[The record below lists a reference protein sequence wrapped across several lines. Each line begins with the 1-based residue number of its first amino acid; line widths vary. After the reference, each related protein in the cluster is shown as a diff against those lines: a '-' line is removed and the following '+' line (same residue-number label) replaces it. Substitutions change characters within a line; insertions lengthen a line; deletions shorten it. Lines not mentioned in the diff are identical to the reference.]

1 MYKSS
6 CSFVEWATFSMNL
19 PNGRP
24 FDVAVLEVRP
34 SPDFRIVQILERRGN
49 NQQFSILRVPVI

>member
-1 MYKSS
+1 M
-6 CSFVEWATFSMNL
+6 T
-19 PNGRP
+19 NGRP